1 MQSRDFRAVAWSN
14 GGKTFG
20 LKISEQDRDLNLVRD
35 WGTIYLELPGTDEAV
50 EVNID
55 KASMWEGTCR
65 ELISR
70 KIGDWLKREGKM
82 PWPKG
87 HPPRVSMEFVGDRT
101 FKVVLLS

>member
-1 MQSRDFRAVAWSN
+1 MHSGAFSAVAWSN
-14 GGKTFG
+14 GGTTFG
-20 LKISEQDRDLNLVRD
+20 LKISEQDRDQYLVRD
-35 WGTIYLELPGTDEAV
+35 WGTIYLELSGTDEAV

-70 KIGDWLKREGKM
+70 KIGDWLKRAGKR

-87 HPPRVSMEFVGDRT
+87 KPPRVSMEYVGDRR
-101 FKVVLLS
+101 FKVDLLS